1 MMLKISNPG
10 VGHRPPYG
18 QEFEVPS
25 NLAKFKDLWELP
37 DTQLDELAEY
47 CHQLIE
53 HDGPEVENVVVV
65 ALFASIYRT
74 GSNCSDD
81 VVRKFDQW
89 CEREPIRFL
98 VLMDAAAVNPGATA
112 QIIRQRYHLNMK
124 AMGQCLTIAQCLPP
138 IDCCNFVTECAL
150 NPEPVRRHYFFEVAT
165 NFHRL
170 VVPKSLTPY
179 CSEEVMLEIL
189 HQSLQDPVAAVRE
202 RAIVYTYGLGWVDQ
216 IAPRIIVL
224 TRDESQD
231 VRQYALV
238 ALGIAT
244 DDASMQILL
253 SALES
258 DSKPE
263 MQSAIWA
270 LARRQGGLER
280 LLPMLNDDRSWVID
294 DVLGAIKWV
303 SLPLTDQQIA
313 SVQQLVEST
322 GDREMLPS
330 IIGHHLWR
338 TRDPQGK
345 EFPPDRRIT
354 YALSPEPP

>member
-10 VGHRPPYG
+10 EGHRPPYG
-18 QEFEVPS
+18 HEFEIPS
-25 NLAKFKDLWELP
+25 DLSGFRDIWVLP
-37 DTQLDELAEY
+37 DAQLDELAE
-47 CHQLIE
+47 CCQRLVE
-53 HDGPEVENVVVV
+53 HDGADAENVVVV

-74 GSNCSDD
+74 GSKCSDD

-89 CEREPIRFL
+89 CERDPLRFL

-112 QIIRQRYHLNMK
+112 QIIRQRYHFNLK

-138 IDCCNFVTECAL
+138 ADCCSFVAECAL
-150 NPEPVRRHYFFEVAT
+150 NLDAVRRHYFFEVAT

-170 VVPKSLTPY
+170 VVPKSLNPF
-179 CSEEVMLEIL
+179 CASEVMLEIL
-189 HQSLQDPVAAVRE
+189 HQSLQDPVTAVRE

-216 IAPRIIVL
+216 MASHIIDL

-253 SALES
+253 KTLEIG
-258 DSKPE
+258 SKPE
-263 MQSAIWA
+263 MQSSIWA

-280 LLPMLNDDRSWVID
+280 LLSMLNDDRAWVID